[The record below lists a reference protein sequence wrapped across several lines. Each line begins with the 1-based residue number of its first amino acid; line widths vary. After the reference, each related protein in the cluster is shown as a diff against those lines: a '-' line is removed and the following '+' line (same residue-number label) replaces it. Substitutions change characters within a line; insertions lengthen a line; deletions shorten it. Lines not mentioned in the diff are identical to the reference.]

1 MKKIKISD
9 IKNKKNKSPIISL
22 ALYSKVMAEIAD
34 KHCHIIL
41 VGDSLGMT
49 LHGMNSTKEV
59 KIDTMILHGKT
70 VSKATKRSLVVVDMP
85 YKTYTNKFLA
95 YKNAKR
101 IIRETKCDAI
111 KIEGGSAIGN
121 IIKYLVSNNIQVMG
135 HVGLLPQSANK
146 FKLKGRNTNEKRKIL
161 NDAIEVSRSGA
172 FAIVVE
178 CVIEDLAKEITRRI
192 SVPTIGIGASKYCDG
207 QILVA
212 DDMLGLTNFTPKF
225 VKIYDNLKKNIDKS
239 IKKYSKDVKVRKFP
253 STKNVYKR

>member
-1 MKKIKISD
+1 MYLAMFYVIKWSIPGTFNLTFNMIITVFVVGSIS
-9 IKNKKNKSPIISL
+9 IATTNGGIGIFPLSIALVLNSYGISKDVGL
-22 ALYSKVMAEIAD
+22 SFGWIMWSSQTIL
-34 KHCHIIL
+34 IIL
-41 VGDSLGMT
+41 LG
-49 LHGMNSTKEV
+49 
-59 KIDTMILHGKT
+59 IL
-70 VSKATKRSLVVVDMP
+70 A
-85 YKTYTNKFLA
+85 KFLA